1 MKLHLWFGVSA
12 FALSLPLSGCA
23 PKCGDGVI
31 NAELGEQCD
40 GGADCDAACKNVGG
54 FCGDGVVQA
63 GRGEEC
69 DDGNNLPGDP
79 CNADCLNG
87 PIEDTFTLNDIGNF
101 LFDQAV
107 YCDGMTTRHA
117 VVHEKDAEDN
127 NLRWRCGDVT
137 DIDISGNP
145 FGQEYCEYV
154 AIASDGAQIDNDE
167 PSLDAQLVAA
177 LAQPENLGATVDA
190 AHVRMQF
197 GVNSRDA
204 ATGLIGSCSSINGDT
219 NEVRQASCGQAFVAA
234 QKAGNDALAQQL
246 SDACR
251 GVDLLDPANFAAA
264 EALGVVVPVEGDPGF
279 EKHREVRACV
289 VTPRGGGLFFR
300 NSDTNI
306 CGRAFRAQNE
316 CQCSFPPVP
325 NAVIG
330 FDFSIWFTPENNVL
344 PAECRAA
351 KVNGEDSSNLL
362 ICDVPAN
369 EIAQIQGSAKY
380 QNDLTSFCNDRFA
393 KNIGMLAPLSALDD
407 GSCQA
412 ATNFCSEFF
421 E

>member
-1 MKLHLWFGVSA
+1 MKLHLWLGVSA

-40 GGADCDAACKNVGG
+40 GGADCDAACKIVGG
-54 FCGDGVVQA
+54 TCGDGIVQA

-87 PIEDTFTLNDIGNF
+87 PIEDTFTLNDMGNF

-145 FGQEYCEYV
+145 FGQEYCEYA
-154 AIASDGAQIDNDE
+154 AIASDGAQIENAAQAGDGFSCLFTAVFNDE
-167 PSLDAQLVAA
+167 PSLDAQSIAA
-177 LAQPENLGATVDA
+177 LAQPENLGV
-190 AHVRMQF
+190 
-197 GVNSRDA
+197 
-204 ATGLIGSCSSINGDT
+204 TGLIQSCSSINGDT
-219 NEVRQASCGQAFVAA
+219 NEVRQAACGQAFVAA

-251 GVDLLDPANFAAA
+251 GIDLLDPANFAAA
-264 EALGVVVPVEGDPGF
+264 EALGVVVPVEGDAGF

-316 CQCSFPPVP
+316 CQCSFPEVP
-325 NAVIG
+325 AAVTG
-330 FDFSIWFTPENNVL
+330 FDFSIWFTPENNVI
-344 PAECRAA
+344 PAECRPA
-351 KVNGEDSSNLL
+351 KVNGQDSTQLL
-362 ICDVPAN
+362 ICDVPQN

-380 QNDLTSFCNDRFA
+380 QNNLTSFCNDRFA

-407 GSCQA
+407 GSCQT
-412 ATNFCSEFF
+412 ATNFCGDFF